1 MMTPI
6 VLDLSR
12 VPIAL
17 IGRRR
22 LAERRLAQLNDDAS
36 ADIRVFSDAPS
47 DGLALAAGNRLV
59 RRLPT
64 QADLEGVRLVFIA
77 DLSTEDAQV
86 IAERAHAAG
95 ALVNV
100 EDRTPLCDFHVP
112 AIVQRGDLLLSVS
125 TGGKSPAL
133 ARRLK
138 LALAELFPQAWT
150 ERLEQL
156 AGLRQELRAQGAPP
170 QEISHA
176 TERVLEREGW
186 VPGPQPQH

>member
-1 MMTPI
+1 MTPI

-12 VPIAL
+12 VPVAL

-22 LAERRLAQLNDDAS
+22 AAERRLALLDADGQ

-47 DGLALAAGNRLV
+47 DGLALAAGNRLA

-64 QADLEGVRLVFIA
+64 AADLAGLRLVFIT
-77 DLSTEDAQV
+77 DLDIEPA
-86 IAERAHAAG
+86 AELARLAHGQG

-112 AIVQRGDLLLSVS
+112 AVVQRGDLLLSVS

-133 ARRLK
+133 ARRLR
-138 LALAELFPQAWT
+138 LALAELFPQPWG
-150 ERLEQL
+150 ERLERL
-156 AGLRQELRAQGAPP
+156 AGLRRELRERGAPP
-170 QEISHA
+170 QEIAHA
-176 TERVLEREGW
+176 TEAVVERERW
-186 VPGPQPQH
+186 LPGPQAQH

>member
-1 MMTPI
+1 MTPI

-12 VPIAL
+12 VPVAL

-22 LAERRLAQLNDDAS
+22 QAERRLALLDADGQ

-47 DGLALAAGNRLV
+47 DGLALAAGNRLA

-64 QADLEGVRLVFIA
+64 AADLAGLRLVFIT
-77 DLSTEDAQV
+77 DLDIEPA
-86 IAERAHAAG
+86 AELARLAHSQG

-112 AIVQRGDLLLSVS
+112 AVVQRGDLLLSVS

-133 ARRLK
+133 ARRLR
-138 LALAELFPQAWT
+138 LALAELFPQPWG
-150 ERLEQL
+150 ERLERL
-156 AGLRQELRAQGAPP
+156 AGLRRELREQGAPP
-170 QEISHA
+170 QEIAHA
-176 TERVLEREGW
+176 TEAVVERERW
-186 VPGPQPQH
+186 LPGPQAQH